1 MIGLGV
7 QEMLVLLTLAVIVG
21 GVVLFVVFVVS
32 VAGRDGRR
40 VTDLEDE
47 NRRLRD
53 ENDSIRG
60 RG

>member
-32 VAGRDGRR
+32 VAGRDRRR